1 MKQQPYKEAGMIRN
15 PRTRRILSLVLMA
28 LGGLLLFLAPEDIW
42 IGTLLLGLGVALEV
56 AGTLMHRRAGK

>member
-1 MKQQPYKEAGMIRN
+1 MIRN
-15 PRTRRILSLVLMA
+15 PRTRRILSVVLMA

-56 AGTLMHRRAGK
+56 AGTLMHRGPSG